1 MFEFDLGGKSSDDLN
16 DLPTK
21 EQAVVAQRKQN
32 LDKGLLQDDQPIRKK
47 IRIDSIE
54 TYNADA
60 ANERNREILMSIFV
74 DDDPQKI
81 PQFLKNFQPK
91 ANFNINIVIDEQGHT
106 ALHWAAALART
117 LTVELLLSKGANM
130 SCTSYEGETPLMRS
144 VMVTNSFKNDSF
156 PGILKLLQ
164 STMRL
169 ADNRKRNVLHHAV
182 LTGGIQS
189 RKEAAT
195 YYIRH
200 ILKTL
205 AADAQG
211 KLILDA
217 QDSTGD
223 TPLSIAARLNCK
235 EMMQLLVEAG
245 ATQNTEN
252 NAGLISQDYQSNVI
266 YYHLFLL
273 LLLTGLYEL

>member
-1 MFEFDLGGKSSDDLN
+1 
-16 DLPTK
+16 
-21 EQAVVAQRKQN
+21 
-32 LDKGLLQDDQPIRKK
+32 
-47 IRIDSIE
+47 
-54 TYNADA
+54 
-60 ANERNREILMSIFV
+60 
-74 DDDPQKI
+74 
-81 PQFLKNFQPK
+81 
-91 ANFNINIVIDEQGHT
+91 
-106 ALHWAAALART
+106 
-117 LTVELLLSKGANM
+117 M

-156 PGILKLLQ
+156 PSILKLLQ

-169 ADNRKRNVLHHAV
+169 DDNRKRNVLHHAV

-189 RKEAAT
+189 RKEAAI

-266 YYHLFLL
+266 YSHLFFIII
-273 LLLTGLYEL
+273 TDWFI